1 MYHPQSFVAF
11 EDVSVEGRGRGR
23 DLFTSLCPNILPEV
37 DPEKRI
43 SLPLLRVTANNN
55 AL

>member
-11 EDVSVEGRGRGR
+11 EDVSVEGRGR

-43 SLPLLRVTANNN
+43 SLPLPRVTANNN